1 MLSPAHNDVIDQFDP
16 HNLACSDEVS
26 RHPDIGFGRI
36 SFTTRMIVHQENC
49 RCRSDNCSPEYLP
62 WMNQDCIHSP
72 YRKEH
77 VPFHFPPRIEKKNN
91 NALALWVELHIDRDM
106 KHSVNEGVF
115 RGLANRELGRN
126 RTLPQRDD
134 FEFDRLRTI
143 VNLLHIILSADFLS
157 VR

>member
-1 MLSPAHNDVIDQFDP
+1 M
-16 HNLACSDEVS
+16 
-26 RHPDIGFGRI
+26 
-36 SFTTRMIVHQENC
+36 
-49 RCRSDNCSPEYLP
+49 
-62 WMNQDCIHSP
+62 
-72 YRKEH
+72 
-77 VPFHFPPRIEKKNN
+77 PFHFPPRIEKKNN